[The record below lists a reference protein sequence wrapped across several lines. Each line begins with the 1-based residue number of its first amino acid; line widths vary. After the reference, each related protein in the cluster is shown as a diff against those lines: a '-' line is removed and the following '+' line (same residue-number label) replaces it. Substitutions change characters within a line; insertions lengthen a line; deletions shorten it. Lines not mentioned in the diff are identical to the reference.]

1 MNCPGDATL
10 RLFFGVVPDA
20 TTREHLAAAAGSMP
34 PADGAKWVPHA
45 NFHLTLAF
53 VALTWLPTTSAIAAE
68 SVDGTIE
75 SLTDSN
81 ISIKDKDGKIHSFEV
96 ASDAEITLDGK
107 TAKLDTLGVGSSAS
121 ISTETKNNKSVAV
134 KVRARSKLAKG

>member
-1 MNCPGDATL
+1 M
-10 RLFFGVVPDA
+10 
-20 TTREHLAAAAGSMP
+20 TTRL
-34 PADGAKWVPHA
+34 K
-45 NFHLTLAF
+45 NLTLCNLTLVF
-53 VALTWLPTTSAIAAE
+53 LALTWFLASPAVAAE

-75 SLTDSN
+75 SLTESN
-81 ISIKDKDGKIHSFEV
+81 ISIKDKGGKIHSFEV

-134 KVRARSKLAKG
+134 KVHARSKLAI